1 MRRNILMAIAA
12 LFLGVASAFAQNTL
26 NIHQKSGG
34 VVSYAF
40 SEKPVVTYTADGIH
54 LSTSKVGVDYPLSNL
69 EKFTFG
75 DGDTNPVES
84 IKADGVAGDVRIYS
98 INGVLLKTV
107 KQSEGSVSFSTA
119 DLSKGTYI
127 IKNGVTTYKITKR

>member
-1 MRRNILMAIAA
+1 MKRNILLAIAS
-12 LFLGVASAFAQNTL
+12 LFLSLASAFAQNTL

-54 LSTSKVGVDYPLSNL
+54 LSTSKVEVDYPLSNL
-69 EKFTFG
+69 EKFTFE
-75 DGDTNPVES
+75 DGETDAVES
-84 IKADGVAGDVRIYS
+84 VKAEGIAGDVRIYS
-98 INGVLLKTV
+98 INGVLVKTV
-107 KQSEGSVSFSTA
+107 KQSEGSASFSTA
-119 DLSKGTYI
+119 DLPKGTYI

>member
-1 MRRNILMAIAA
+1 MKRNILLAIAS
-12 LFLGVASAFAQNTL
+12 LFLGLASAFAQNTL

-54 LSTSKVGVDYPLSNL
+54 LSTSKVEVDYPLSNL

-75 DGDTNPVES
+75 DGDADAVES
-84 IKADGVAGDVRIYS
+84 VKAEGIAGDVRIYS
-98 INGVLLKTV
+98 INGVLIKTI
-107 KQSEGSVSFSTA
+107 KLSEGSASFSTA
-119 DLSKGTYI
+119 DLPKGTYI

>member
-1 MRRNILMAIAA
+1 M
-12 LFLGVASAFAQNTL
+12 FLGVASAFAQNTL

-54 LSTSKVGVDYPLSNL
+54 LSTSKVEVDYPLSNL

-75 DGDTNPVES
+75 DGDANPVES
-84 IKADGVAGDVRIYS
+84 IKAEGIAGDVQIYS
-98 INGVLLKTV
+98 LGGTLVKTIKSCEGTTTFFTGDLPSGVYV
-107 KQSEGSVSFSTA
+107 
-119 DLSKGTYI
+119 
-127 IKNGVTTYKITKR
+127 IKNGKTTYKIIKK